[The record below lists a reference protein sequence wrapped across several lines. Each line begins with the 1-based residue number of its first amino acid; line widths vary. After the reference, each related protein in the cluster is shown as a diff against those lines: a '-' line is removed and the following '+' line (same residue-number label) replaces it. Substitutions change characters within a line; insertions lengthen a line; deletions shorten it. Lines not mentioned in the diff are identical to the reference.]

1 MTKAKSDYSIQT
13 VSNAL
18 RVLEMFSEEDEI
30 GVSDLSRRLSLHK
43 NNVFRLL
50 ATLEENGYIEQSAR
64 SERYRLGTGCL
75 ELGRSFARG
84 NSLLRSARPVLEEL
98 SRSLAETAH
107 IASLRGGEVIHL
119 DAQVPGQLITTASRV
134 GLRLPAQNTAIGKVL
149 LAGLDAQAREEFVSG
164 LVEDH
169 RMAALT
175 PNSITDPHKFVEHL
189 SSVALQ
195 GFAVDMEECEA
206 GLRCVA
212 APVVND
218 GGKVIAA
225 ISVSGPT
232 FRLSEDHLLGTVAP
246 AVVDAAE
253 RLSRSLG

>member
-64 SERYRLGTGCL
+64 SERYRLGAACL

-84 NSLLRSARPVLEEL
+84 NTLLRSARPILEEL
-98 SRSLAETAH
+98 SRTLGETAH
-107 IASLRGGEVIHL
+107 VAVLRNFEVIHL
-119 DAQVPGQLITTASRV
+119 DGEVPDQLITTASRT
-134 GLRLPAQNTAIGKVL
+134 GLRLPARHTALGKVL
-149 LAGLDAQAREEFVSG
+149 LAGLDERSREDFVGNSADDEK
-164 LVEDH
+164 LALRTDH
-169 RMAALT
+169 G
-175 PNSITDPHKFVEHL
+175 IVDPHKFLEHL

-195 GFAVDMEECEA
+195 GFAIDMEECEV

-212 APVVND
+212 APIQND
-218 GGKVIAA
+218 AGRVTAA
-225 ISVSGPT
+225 ISVSGPN
-232 FRLSEDHLLGTVAP
+232 FRLSEDDMLGRIAP

-253 RLSRSLG
+253 RLSRTLG

>member
-64 SERYRLGTGCL
+64 SERYRLGAGCL

-84 NSLLRSARPVLEEL
+84 NTLLRSARPILEEL
-98 SRSLAETAH
+98 SRTLGETAH
-107 IASLRGGEVIHL
+107 IGALRGFDVIHL
-119 DAQVPGQLITTASRV
+119 DAEVPDQLITTASRI
-134 GLRLPAQNTAIGKVL
+134 GLRLPAQHTAIGKVL
-149 LAGLDAQAREEFVSG
+149 LGGLDAQGRDEFVS
-164 LVEDH
+164 
-169 RMAALT
+169 AALADQRLAPRT
-175 PNSITDPHKFVEHL
+175 ENSIADPHKFVEHL

-195 GFAVDMEECEA
+195 GFAVDMEECEL

-212 APVVND
+212 APVHND
-218 GGKVIAA
+218 AGRVVAA
-225 ISVSGPT
+225 ISVSGPS
-232 FRLSEDHLLGTVAP
+232 FRMSEDQMLDKVAP
-246 AVVDAAE
+246 AVVDATE
-253 RLSRSLG
+253 RLSRNLG

>member
-1 MTKAKSDYSIQT
+1 
-13 VSNAL
+13 
-18 RVLEMFSEEDEI
+18 
-30 GVSDLSRRLSLHK
+30 
-43 NNVFRLL
+43 
-50 ATLEENGYIEQSAR
+50 
-64 SERYRLGTGCL
+64 L

-84 NSLLRSARPVLEEL
+84 NSLLRSARPILEEL
-98 SRSLAETAH
+98 SRSLGETAH

-119 DAQVPGQLITTASRV
+119 DAEVPGQLITTASRV

-164 LVEDH
+164 LVKDH

-212 APVVND
+212 TPVLND
-218 GGKVIAA
+218 GGKVVAA
-225 ISVSGPT
+225 ISVSGPA
-232 FRLSEDHLLGTVAP
+232 FRLSEDHLLGAVGP

-253 RLSRSLG
+253 RLSRNLG

>member
-75 ELGRSFARG
+75 ELGRAFARG
-84 NSLLRSARPVLEEL
+84 NTLLRVARPILEEL
-98 SRSLAETAH
+98 CKTLGETVH
-107 IASLRGGEVIHL
+107 IATLRNGEVIHL
-119 DAQVPGQLITTASRV
+119 DAEVPDQLITTTSRV
-134 GLRLPAQNTAIGKVL
+134 GLRLPAHNTALGKVL
-149 LAGLDAQAREEFVSG
+149 LAGMDLEARSAFVAES
-164 LVEDH
+164 
-169 RMAALT
+169 LT
-175 PNSITDPHKFVEHL
+175 DTKLAPRTENSIMDPHKFVEHL

-195 GFAVDMEECEA
+195 GSAVDMEECEV

-212 APVVND
+212 APVHD
-218 GGKVIAA
+218 EAGRVIAA
-225 ISVSGPT
+225 ISASGPS
-232 FRLSEDHLLGTVAP
+232 FRLSQDHLLGSVAP
-246 AVVDAAE
+246 TIVEAAD
-253 RLSRSLG
+253 RLSRSLS